1 MECLIRGSRCGAEA
15 GLGSFNTGLE
25 DDVVAERSFTST
37 RAWMAFSTTDDIT
50 HGVLHGRPAES
61 LNADPRRRPYL

>member
-1 MECLIRGSRCGAEA
+1 MECLIRGSRCGAGA

-37 RAWMAFSTTDDIT
+37 RAWMAFSTTDDIA
-50 HGVLHGRPAES
+50 HGVLHGRSRRSEPVQPS
-61 LNADPRRRPYL
+61 L